1 MWRCT
6 RCEKENQD
14 AAEICVECGHARTM
28 DYMYHRTLSR
38 IPETVAANWKI
49 VHDTSRE
56 NAQENRKAATEFIE
70 RKQGDLEYSRTC
82 WQRKIA
88 DTQNEI
94 SRLSGVVEECDRK
107 IEKIARADAR
117 RDKILY
123 VIAFLGLLVTIRQ
136 AFPDVKN
143 WLSFIDDILGITK
156 IASVGDLFVTVLTVL
171 WEMVV
176 LYLTYT
182 FWYVFCYLFLV
193 VGINWVTD
201 RNKTLKQITVERDN
215 AQKYIDKQKAVLTD
229 TQSQT
234 NQCADRLLKTR
245 EDRENL
251 INHLAQVSPQE
262 MEAEFQKL
270 IG

>member
-56 NAQENRKAATEFIE
+56 DAQENRKAATEFIE

-82 WQRKIA
+82 WRRKIA

-94 SRLSGVVEECDRK
+94 SRLSGVAEECDRK

-117 RDKILY
+117 REKILY
-123 VIAFLGLLVTIRQ
+123 VIALLVLLVTIRQ

-143 WLSFIDDILGITK
+143 WLSFIDDIFGITK
-156 IASVGDLFVTVLTVL
+156 IASVGDLFVRVLG
-171 WEMVV
+171 EIVV
-176 LYLTYT
+176 IYLIST

-193 VGINWVTD
+193 VGINWITD

-234 NQCADRLLKTR
+234 NQCADRLLKIR

-251 INHLAQVSPQE
+251 INYLAQVSPQE
-262 MEAEFQKL
+262 MEAEFEKL